1 MGMFTS
7 IRSAV
12 DNLRDAAFEF
22 VETRIDIIKLQAAE
36 KISSLFAIITTYV
49 ILSLLFTFFLL
60 FGSMAAAFALSAWL
74 GKAYAG
80 FLIVGGFYLVI
91 SCWIF
96 AKRETF
102 LRKPILD
109 AIVRQL
115 FKEKQEP
122 TTNST
127 EDKVHTGDN

>member
-1 MGMFTS
+1 MGIFTS
-7 IRSAV
+7 MRSAV
-12 DNLRDAAFEF
+12 DNLRDAAFEY
-22 VETRIDIIKLQAAE
+22 VETRLEIIKLQAAE
-36 KISSLFAIITTYV
+36 KISSLFAIITSYA

-60 FGSMAAAFALSAWL
+60 FGSMAAAFALSDWL

-91 SCWIF
+91 ACWIF

-115 FKEKQEP
+115 FKEKQGSTP
-122 TTNST
+122 NSS
-127 EDKVHTGDN
+127 E